1 MSQSGIV
8 FDIIKYSVHD
18 GPGIR
23 TTVFLKGCP
32 LDCIWCHNPESKK
45 LEPETTTK
53 ITRNKVL
60 KLSYSETKDVV
71 GREVTDDEI
80 FNEILKDRMFYEQ
93 SGGGVTFSGG
103 EPLMQPKFLKSLLL
117 KCKEHDIHTA
127 VDTSGYASKEVLDS
141 IAPFTDLFL
150 FDLKLIDEED
160 HKKYT
165 GVSNKLILRN
175 LIYLSEAA
183 GKIRIRIPLIPNITD
198 SESNLNQIAGFLS
211 KLKNISNVDLL
222 PYNELSESK
231 NKKFCSKVQLE
242 SLKIQSDESLT
253 KIKKTFEPLGVEIT
267 IRG

>member
-1 MSQSGIV
+1 LQQTGIV
-8 FDIIKYSVHD
+8 FDIIKYSIHD

-45 LEPETTTK
+45 LKPETTTR
-53 ITRNKVL
+53 ITSNKVL
-60 KLSYSETKDVV
+60 RLSYSETKDIV
-71 GREVTDDEI
+71 GREVNVDEI
-80 FNEILKDRMFYEQ
+80 INEVLKDRMFYEQ

-103 EPLMQPKFLKSLLL
+103 EPLMQPRFLNSLLV

-127 VDTSGYASKEVLDS
+127 VDTSGYASEEVFKS
-141 IAPFTDLFL
+141 IIPYTDLFL
-150 FDLKLIDEED
+150 FDLKIMDEAE

-175 LIYLSEAA
+175 LTFLSEAA
-183 GKIRIRIPLIPNITD
+183 KKIRIRIPLIPDITD
-198 SESNLNQIAGFLS
+198 TGSNLEHIAGFLS
-211 KLKNISNVDLL
+211 KLSNISNIDLL

-231 NKKFCSKVQLE
+231 NNKFSSKAHLE
-242 SLKIQSDESLT
+242 NLKIQSEESLDM
-253 KIKKTFEPLGVEIT
+253 IKKTFESLGAEIT

>member
-1 MSQSGIV
+1 MQQTGIV

-45 LEPETTTK
+45 REPETTTK

-80 FNEILKDRMFYEQ
+80 MNEVLKDRMFYEQ

-103 EPLMQPKFLKSLLL
+103 EPLMQLKFLKSLLM
-117 KCKEHDIHTA
+117 KCKEHDVHTA
-127 VDTSGYASKEVLDS
+127 VDTSGYASKEAFES
-141 IAPFTDLFL
+141 IIPFTDLFL
-150 FDLKLIDEED
+150 FDLKIMDEEE
-160 HKKYT
+160 HKKST

-175 LIYLSEAA
+175 LAFLSEAA
-183 GKIRIRIPLIPNITD
+183 KKIRIRIPLIPEITD
-198 SESNLNQIAGFLS
+198 TESNLEKIAGFLS
-211 KLKNISNVDLL
+211 GLKNISNVDLL
-222 PYNELSESK
+222 PYNELSEGK
-231 NKKFCSKVQLE
+231 NKKFSSKVKLVYLKMQSNE
-242 SLKIQSDESLT
+242 SLN

>member
-1 MSQSGIV
+1 MKQTGIV

-71 GREVTDDEI
+71 GREITVDEI
-80 FNEILKDRMFYEQ
+80 MIEVLKDRMFYEQ

-103 EPLMQPKFLKSLLL
+103 EPLMQPKFLKALLI

-127 VDTSGYASKEVLDS
+127 VDTSGYSSKEAFES
-141 IAPFTDLFL
+141 IISYTDLFL
-150 FDLKLIDEED
+150 FDLKLMDEEE

-175 LIYLSEAA
+175 LTFLSGAA
-183 GKIRIRIPLIPNITD
+183 KKIRIRIPLIPEITD
-198 SESNLNQIAGFLS
+198 TENNINQIAELLS
-211 KLKNISNVDLL
+211 KLKNIYNVDLL

-231 NKKFCSKVQLE
+231 NKKFSSKAQLE
-242 SLKIQSDESLT
+242 NLKIQSDESLD

>member
-1 MSQSGIV
+1 MQHTGIV

-71 GREVTDDEI
+71 GREVTVDEI
-80 FNEILKDRMFYEQ
+80 INEVFKDRMFYEQ

-103 EPLMQPKFLKSLLL
+103 EPLMQPKFLKELLL
-117 KCKEHDIHTA
+117 KCKEQDIHTA
-127 VDTSGYASKEVLDS
+127 VDTSGYASKEAFEL
-141 IAPFTDLFL
+141 IIPYTDLFL
-150 FDLKLIDEED
+150 FDLKIISETE

-175 LIYLSEAA
+175 LIFLSEAA
-183 GKIRIRIPLIPNITD
+183 KKIRIRIPLIPEITD
-198 SESNLNQIAGFLS
+198 TETNLGQIAEFLS
-211 KLKNISNVDLL
+211 KLKNIFNVDLL
-222 PYNELSESK
+222 PYNELSEGK
-231 NKKFCSKVQLE
+231 NKKFNSKAQLE
-242 SLKIQSDESLT
+242 NLKMQSDESLD